1 MRTLRIV
8 FMGSPEFSVPSL
20 ARLLEGPHRVVGVVT
35 RPDRPRGRGRRLE
48 PTPVKELALKVDLPV
63 STPERLRDKGF
74 LSELK
79 ALDADLFVVVAFRVL
94 PEAVL
99 QLPKGGVVNLHPSLL
114 PKYRGPA
121 PIQWAIING
130 ERETG
135 ATTLFIEPEVDTGDI
150 ILQERVPIGPDETA
164 GELHDRL
171 KVLGADLLAH
181 TVDLIAEGK
190 ASRIPQPPGDWPR
203 APKLTKEH
211 ARIRWEGPAEAL
223 CNLIRGTNPIPGAFT
238 AWRDRVLK
246 VHRARIVPEV
256 EGKPGEVV
264 QADGRAGMVVAAGE
278 GGLYLTEVQLEG
290 GRKMSSAEFVRGHRV
305 EVGERLGEFE
315 GSRT

>member
-1 MRTLRIV
+1 MKTLRIV

-20 ARLLEGPHRVVGVVT
+20 KGLLGSRHRVVGVVT
-35 RPDRPRGRGRRLE
+35 RPDMPRGRGRRLK
-48 PTPVKELALKVDLPV
+48 PTPVKKAASEVGLPIL
-63 STPERLRDKGF
+63 TPERLREKRF
-74 LSELK
+74 LSELEN
-79 ALDADLFVVVAFRVL
+79 LEADLFVVVAFRVL

-99 QLPKGGVVNLHPSLL
+99 QIPPEGVVNLHPSLL

-135 ATTLFIEPEVDTGDI
+135 VTTFFIEPEIDAGDI

-171 KVLGADLLAH
+171 KVLGADILAR
-181 TVDLIAEGK
+181 TVDLIAEGE
-190 ASRIPQPPGDWPR
+190 APRIPQPPGDWPR

-211 ARIRWEGPAEAL
+211 ARIRWEGPAEVL
-223 CNLIRGTNPIPGAFT
+223 FNLIRGTNPVPGAFT
-238 AWRDRVLK
+238 TWRGRVLK
-246 VHRARIVPEV
+246 VHRAKVMPEV

-264 QADGRAGMVVAAGE
+264 RADGRTGMIVAAGE

-305 EVGERLGEFE
+305 EVGERLGETE
-315 GSRT
+315 G